1 MPELLKFIASTWGG
15 VPLIVPL
22 LLYKGKGCAAAA
34 KTDRTKP
41 SRNAQDLPRS
51 RPDDLE
57 KFVFI

>member
-1 MPELLKFIASTWGG
+1 MPELLKFIASTFGG

-22 LLYKGKGCAAAA
+22 LLYKESVALAA

-57 KFVFI
+57 KFGFI